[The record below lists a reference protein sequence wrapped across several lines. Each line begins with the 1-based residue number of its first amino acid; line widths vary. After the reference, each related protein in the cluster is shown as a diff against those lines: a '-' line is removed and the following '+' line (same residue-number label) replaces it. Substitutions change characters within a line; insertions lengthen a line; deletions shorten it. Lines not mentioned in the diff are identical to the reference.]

1 MGILVGKDELINNY
15 NAYKDGANKKGLAAE
30 VLVAEKLEKMLNPD
44 TFIIC
49 QPDVGEAQ
57 PDFLIISKL
66 FGFRLV
72 EVKNYSLNYIED
84 VFSNGALKIKGTIS
98 NPLVQ
103 VRNHAEKTYRFLS
116 NNFTNY
122 IGNDVYKKIGYCVIH
137 AGFTKAQ
144 FESKFFTSISKW
156 SEKEK
161 NDFFKYN
168 IFLNQLTGILD
179 ETIEN
184 AVKFRYSSI
193 ETCLEPINIRYI
205 VDHIKIGSN
214 NDKNT
219 FTADDLKEIIQSEI
233 KNSEYIKSLKRNNDD
248 LDNSYFD
255 NKSVGSN
262 LNGKINPEIHNNI
275 TETKPK
281 SNNFVLVLVG
291 AIFIFG
297 VLSFSYYMDNMKNNT
312 SQSNY
317 SNFDQSTKQDEISE
331 SGENFSMECV
341 VEDFYYDNE
350 SKIKYLTLNT
360 GSEII
365 YAAIDKDTKVP
376 YINEGESYIF
386 TGSYENTDEN
396 MTFFLITMVE

>member
-193 ETCLEPINIRYI
+193 ETCLEPSNIRYI

-233 KNSEYIKSLKRNNDD
+233 KNSEYIKSLKRDNDD

-255 NKSVGSN
+255 NKSVVSN

-281 SNNFVLVLVG
+281 SNNFVLILVG

-297 VLSFSYYMDNMKNNT
+297 VFSLNYYMDSMKNNT

-317 SNFDQSTKQDEISE
+317 TNFDQSTKQDEIRE
-331 SGENFSMECV
+331 IGENFSMECV
-341 VEDFYYDNE
+341 VDDFYYDKE
-350 SKIKYLTLNT
+350 SKIKFLTLNT

-365 YAAIDKDTKVP
+365 YAAIDKDTKTP

-396 MTFFLITMVE
+396 MTFFLIKMVE